1 MSVRDVPV
9 GRSVFAA
16 AMSEDHLLSNV
27 VDLARLQGWLIHHC
41 RPAHTAKGWRTP
53 ITGTPGFPDLVLA
66 RPPRLILAELKSM
79 SGGVH
84 RLQRVWLV
92 ALHGI
97 PGVET
102 HVWRPKH
109 WLDGTIAET
118 LRRLS

>member
-92 ALHGI
+92 ALRGI
-97 PGVET
+97 DRKST
-102 HVWRPKH
+102 
-109 WLDGTIAET
+109 
-118 LRRLS
+118 RLNSSHEWI